1 MEEHGN
7 DCKLI
12 MRENAF
18 YIVSEHSDDVWMWDK
33 DGMWYSTD
41 GIDGPYVYFDP
52 MEKIAEA
59 IVARYREDK
68 DGRLLYS

>member
-1 MEEHGN
+1 MEEQGN
-7 DCKLI
+7 NCRIILRD
-12 MRENAF
+12 NAF
-18 YIVSEHSDDVWMWDK
+18 YIVSNDGNYVWMWDK

-59 IVARYREDK
+59 IAARYREDK
-68 DGRLLYS
+68 DGRVFYG